1 MNEIRILCRRD
12 VRSWLMVPSF
22 HLMATVFLAVSG
34 LVFWMFAVTMAGK
47 GMLTSEIT
55 FSGMLF
61 WMALLAVAS
70 AVSVK
75 LLGDDQEQGTIELLL
90 TAPVTEL
97 HVILAKTLAG
107 FVLIM
112 ILAVPAVIY
121 PWILRAAYPAWR
133 GMDVPMWLAGVLL
146 LALMAGLMTLA
157 GLFWSQVFK
166 RQTAAM
172 VATFLT
178 GAMVVFRG
186 SVRSWIGGGAAD
198 GSSGFV
204 AVASHISSFVS
215 GMVDSRAVVFYVTAM
230 AVLLFLNVRL
240 LQLSRYRRAGGRAN
254 VVLSFFLAVIL
265 AGLVNYVALL
275 HPFRVDVSTLA
286 GKALPVAMEQ
296 TLKGLKTPARV
307 ILLAPAGDPL
317 AVTARRVVEKYR
329 YAHPLLEI
337 EIVDES
343 SEVVRTRDLAGQY
356 KLRES
361 HELIVACDGRY
372 KVIPFRSLARISDG
386 GARPDQR
393 GSTFSASLDAELVSA
408 LRAVSQETAPVVYF
422 LTGHGERD
430 ITDFSEFRGY
440 AEIAGIVRERYA
452 EIRPL
457 LLDSMASV
465 TNDCSVL
472 VVAGPT
478 QGLAAWEVVKIRDY
492 LGRSGRLMLL
502 LDSGS
507 KTGLESLLEAW
518 GVRLGQD
525 RVIDS
530 PITTLLPGSRDR
542 SAALGLGQVP
552 VIRYGA
558 HPVCDRL
565 NGLVSSLVL
574 PRSVDPLG
582 GNGRTRI
589 LNDQA
594 DKPLVVSL
602 AFSSER
608 SWAETDFNQNPPQYN
623 EGYDWRGPVS
633 LAVCVEKGMA
643 SAIAMDIKPVRMVV
657 FGDSQFAANR
667 CLAGGNES
675 LFINALEWLL
685 ERGDHA
691 EEISAPYSLYTLQ
704 IDAEGRV
711 MTFVLIVV
719 AVPLLAVGA
728 AVLVRLA
735 RRDRRSRGRDGA

>member
-1 MNEIRILCRRD
+1 VNEIRILCRRD

-275 HPFRVDVSTLA
+275 HPFRV
-286 GKALPVAMEQ
+286 M
-296 TLKGLKTPARV
+296 
-307 ILLAPAGDPL
+307 
-317 AVTARRVVEKYR
+317 
-329 YAHPLLEI
+329 
-337 EIVDES
+337 
-343 SEVVRTRDLAGQY
+343 
-356 KLRES
+356 
-361 HELIVACDGRY
+361 
-372 KVIPFRSLARISDG
+372 
-386 GARPDQR
+386 
-393 GSTFSASLDAELVSA
+393 
-408 LRAVSQETAPVVYF
+408 
-422 LTGHGERD
+422 
-430 ITDFSEFRGY
+430 
-440 AEIAGIVRERYA
+440 
-452 EIRPL
+452 
-457 LLDSMASV
+457 SV
-465 TNDCSVL
+465 
-472 VVAGPT
+472 P
-478 QGLAAWEVVKIRDY
+478 WP
-492 LGRSGRLMLL
+492 GRLFPWQW
-502 LDSGS
+502 S
-507 KTGLESLLEAW
+507 K
-518 GVRLGQD
+518 R
-525 RVIDS
+525 
-530 PITTLLPGSRDR
+530 
-542 SAALGLGQVP
+542 
-552 VIRYGA
+552 
-558 HPVCDRL
+558 
-565 NGLVSSLVL
+565 
-574 PRSVDPLG
+574 
-582 GNGRTRI
+582 
-589 LNDQA
+589 
-594 DKPLVVSL
+594 
-602 AFSSER
+602 
-608 SWAETDFNQNPPQYN
+608 
-623 EGYDWRGPVS
+623 
-633 LAVCVEKGMA
+633 
-643 SAIAMDIKPVRMVV
+643 
-657 FGDSQFAANR
+657 
-667 CLAGGNES
+667 
-675 LFINALEWLL
+675 
-685 ERGDHA
+685 
-691 EEISAPYSLYTLQ
+691 
-704 IDAEGRV
+704 
-711 MTFVLIVV
+711 
-719 AVPLLAVGA
+719 
-728 AVLVRLA
+728 
-735 RRDRRSRGRDGA
+735 

>member
-1 MNEIRILCRRD
+1 MNGVRILCRRD

-22 HLMATVFLAVSG
+22 HLMAAVFLAVSG
-34 LVFWMFAVTMAGK
+34 LVFWVFAVTMAGK
-47 GMLTSEIT
+47 GILTSEIT

-61 WMALLAVAS
+61 WMAMLAVAS

-97 HVILAKTLAG
+97 HVIVAKTLAG
-107 FVLIM
+107 FILIM

-121 PWILRAAYPAWR
+121 PWILRAAYPDWR

-146 LALMAGLMTLA
+146 LSLMAGLMTLS
-157 GLFWSQVFK
+157 GMFWSQVFK
-166 RQTAAM
+166 RQTTAM

-186 SVRSWIGGGAAD
+186 SVRSWIGGGPAE

-215 GMVDSRAVVFYVTAM
+215 GMVDSRPVVFYLTGM
-230 AVLLFLNVRL
+230 AVLLFMNVRL
-240 LQLSRYRRAGGRAN
+240 LQLSRYRRAGGRVN
-254 VVLSFFLAVIL
+254 VVVSFFLAVIL
-265 AGLVNYVALL
+265 AGLVNYVTFL
-275 HPFRVDVSTLA
+275 HPFRVDVNTLA
-286 GKALPVAMEQ
+286 GKALPPAMEQ

-307 ILLAPAGDPL
+307 ILLAPAGDSL

-329 YAHPLLEI
+329 YVHPLLEI

-343 SEVVRTRDLAGQY
+343 SEVVRTRDLAGQF

-361 HELIVACDGRY
+361 HELIVVCGGRY
-372 KVIPFRSLARISDG
+372 KVIPFRSLARVSDG
-386 GARPDQR
+386 GARLDQR
-393 GSTFSASLDAELVSA
+393 GSTFSATLDSELVSA
-408 LRAVSQETAPVVYF
+408 LRTVSQETAPVVYF
-422 LTGHGERD
+422 LTGHGERA
-430 ITDFSEFRGY
+430 ISDFSEFRGY

-457 LLDSMASV
+457 LLDSTAPV

-472 VVAGPT
+472 VVAGPN
-478 QGLAAWEVVKIRDY
+478 QGLAAWEVIKIRDY

-507 KTGLESLLEAW
+507 QTGLESLLEAW

-530 PITTLLPGSRDR
+530 PTTTLLPGSRDR

-552 VIRYGA
+552 VIHYGV
-558 HPVCDRL
+558 HPVCERL
-565 NGLVSSLVL
+565 KGLVSSFVL
-574 PRSVDPLG
+574 PRSVDSLG
-582 GNGRTRI
+582 GNGRTKI

-594 DKPLVVSL
+594 DKPLVVPL
-602 AFSSER
+602 AFSSGR
-608 SWAETDFNQNPPQYN
+608 SWAETDFGQNPPQYN

-633 LAVCVEKGMA
+633 LAVSVEKGMA
-643 SAIAMDIKPVRMVV
+643 SAITMDIKPVRMVV

-667 CLAGGNES
+667 CLAGGNEA

-691 EEISAPYSLYTLQ
+691 GEISAPHGFYTLQ

-711 MTFVLIVV
+711 MTFILIVV

-728 AVLVRLA
+728 AIFVLLT
-735 RRDRRSRGRDGA
+735 RRDRRTRGRDGT